1 MPVVTKSPKRTRQTR
16 FGFPVDTRKA
26 DPTPGDQ
33 FATGN
38 DRSAARVR
46 RPRLSL
52 RYARQERA
60 GEP

>member
-1 MPVVTKSPKRTRQTR
+1 MPVVTESPKRTRQAR
-16 FGFPVDTRKA
+16 FGLQVDAHKA

-33 FATGN
+33 FATG
-38 DRSAARVR
+38 DGRTAARVR

>member
-1 MPVVTKSPKRTRQTR
+1 MPGVTKSPKRTRQTR

-60 GEP
+60 GDP

>member
-1 MPVVTKSPKRTRQTR
+1 MPGVTKSPKRTRQTR

-38 DRSAARVR
+38 ARSAARVR